1 MSRRTQI
8 LRRATEIFEQK
19 GVAQTS
25 MEDIAQAVGVKRE
38 ALYYYFRSRDDIL
51 LEIILPQSSS
61 LISNMRNVLETRLD
75 STAKLRAAIER
86 HLNGYQPGYL
96 EMSVMLREKHHFK
109 DDRRVLELRR
119 TWREYNALGIQL
131 IEEGQASG
139 EFDPELDPKMTVF
152 GILGMCNWVSRWY
165 QPGKGSTVDDL
176 IDTFFRISAQGITAK
191 AS

>member
-8 LRRATEIFEQK
+8 LRRATEIFEQQ

-25 MEDIAQAVGVKRE
+25 MEDIARAVGVTRE
-38 ALYYYFRSRDDIL
+38 ALYYYFKSRDDIL
-51 LEIILPQSSS
+51 LEIIVPQSSS
-61 LISNMRNVLETRLD
+61 LISNMRHVLDTHLD

-119 TWREYNALGIQL
+119 TWREYNALWIQL

-139 EFDPELDPKMTVF
+139 EFDPALDPKMTVF

-165 QPGKGSTVDDL
+165 QPGKGASVDDL
-176 IDTFFRISAQGITAK
+176 TDTFFRISSRGIAV
-191 AS
+191 

>member
-61 LISNMRNVLETRLD
+61 LISNIRQVLDTRLD
-75 STAKLRAAIER
+75 SMGKLRAAIER
-86 HLNGYQPGYL
+86 HLNGYKPGYL
-96 EMSVMLREKHHFK
+96 EMSVMLRENHHFK
-109 DDRRVLELRR
+109 DERRVLELRR
-119 TWREYNALGIQL
+119 TWRDYNALWVQL
-131 IEEGQASG
+131 IEAGQADG
-139 EFDPELDPKMTVF
+139 TFDASLDPKMTVF

-165 QPGKGSTVDDL
+165 QPGKGASVDDL
-176 IDTFFRISAQGITAK
+176 IETFFRITSRGIA
-191 AS
+191 APE

>member
-1 MSRRTQI
+1 MTRRTQI

-38 ALYYYFRSRDDIL
+38 ALYYYFKSRDDIL

-61 LISNMRNVLETRLD
+61 LISNLQHVLDTHLD

-86 HLNGYQPGYL
+86 HLNGYKPGYL
-96 EMSVMLREKHHFK
+96 EMSVMLREEHHFK
-109 DDRRVLELRR
+109 DERRVQELRR
-119 TWREYNALGIQL
+119 TWRDYNALWVQL
-131 IEEGQASG
+131 IEQGQANG
-139 EFDPELDPKMTVF
+139 EFDPSLDPKMTVF

-165 QPGKGSTVDDL
+165 QAGKGASVDDL
-176 IDTFFRISAQGITAK
+176 IDTFFHISAHGITSAR
-191 AS
+191 